1 MISIGTVIKVLRI
14 NEDLTQAAFGEK
26 LGITA
31 NYVSLIEKGH
41 REPSLTLLAR
51 MADTFHFTKPLEIAY
66 VGGAWFARGKVHT
79 LFEDHYAARHEERLK
94 ERLGAKFNSNLN
106 QW

>member
-1 MISIGTVIKVLRI
+1 MIPIGTVIKVLRI

-51 MADTFHFTKPLEIAY
+51 MADTFKFSKPLEITY
-66 VGGAWFARGKVHT
+66 VQGAWFAKGKLHT
-79 LFEDHYAARHEERLK
+79 LFEDHYTARHKERLK
-94 ERLGAKFNSNLN
+94 KRLGAKYNPVLN